1 MIYSYAPRFIIMTAF
16 VVYYCFDFIDSVSPS
31 NLVPALL
38 VTYIGMRSS
47 GSKEYDLI
55 YEDTEKWIR
64 KERKMDV

>member
-1 MIYSYAPRFIIMTAF
+1 MKAF

-38 VTYIGMRSS
+38 VTYIGIDRLYGMYIGMRSS